1 MLSFLSLER
10 GTKLMCLVL
19 ILVQISHCSYSR
31 SVMNN
36 EIDQQVECNDRP
48 VVGIL
53 AQESYSVNKYFPNE
67 KYHSYIAASYVKYME
82 SAGAR
87 VIPIM

>member
-1 MLSFLSLER
+1 MHSSLSLEC

-19 ILVQISHCSYSR
+19 ILVQISHCYYSR

-36 EIDQQVECNDRP
+36 EDQQVECNDRP

-53 AQESYSVNKYFPNE
+53 AQESYSVNKFFPNE
-67 KYHSYIAASYVKYME
+67 KYRSYIAASYVKYVE